1 MKTKK
6 HWYDY
11 LWIWA
16 IVYFSLGFFNILFAW
31 LGMIDF
37 LLPVGIALF
46 GGNKWFCNNLC
57 GRGQLLSM
65 LGGRLG
71 CSFKRPTPKW
81 LTSKWFRYGFLIFF
95 SGDVCEYGFSDLF
108 GCGRGRF
115 PERSYQAV
123 LDGKSAVGL
132 DLLRRSC
139 TRLGSAVQFRLLQS
153 DADFPSPRTAF
164 YGTF

>member
-1 MKTKK
+1 MRKRSAFVSAGRKAGLLIQAPDAK
-6 HWYDY
+6 VADFKVVSVR
-11 LWIWA
+11 I
-16 IVYFSLGFFNILFAW
+16 S
-31 LGMIDF
+31 DF
-37 LLPVGIALF
+37 L
-46 GGNKWFCNNLC
+46 
-57 GRGQLLSM
+57 
-65 LGGRLG
+65 
-71 CSFKRPTPKW
+71 
-81 LTSKWFRYGFLIFF
+81 

-115 PERSYQAV
+115 PERGYQAV

-132 DLLRRSC
+132 DLLRRRC